1 MANAHGVAKQVRYK
15 KETTFGTA
23 AGTSGGQILRRTTSN
38 LKLGKDTYAS
48 NEIRPDRQD
57 SDYRHGVR
65 RVSGNIAGELS
76 PGTYA
81 DLIAA
86 AVRKAYAAVSDLT
99 GLSITVAGSG
109 PTYTL
114 TRGSGSFLTDGVKIG
129 HVRRLTAGSFAAAN
143 LNKNLFVVG
152 VTALALT
159 VIPLNAAALTA
170 EGPIASATL
179 ATPGKVTYVPSSSHT
194 ADSFTVEHWFS
205 DVSQSELYT
214 GCMVD
219 TANLNLP
226 ATGMATVDFGMV
238 GQDRST
244 DTAVYFTSPTAVTS
258 TGIAAAVNGVLVIDA
273 TKYAI
278 VTGLTIAIANGIAG
292 EPVVGSNT
300 IPDLSGG
307 KVMVSGQF
315 SAYFPDGT
323 LRDKFD
329 DETELK
335 LLVALTTSND
345 AAADFIALAMTRVK
359 LTSDDPDDGDKK
371 IIRTYQY
378 KALLDTAG
386 GSGAATE
393 ATTLMVQD
401 SDA

>member
-1 MANAHGVAKQVRYK
+1 MTNAHGSAKQLRYK

-23 AGTSGGQILRRTTSN
+23 AGASGAQLLRRTTSG

-48 NEIRPDRQD
+48 QEINTARQD
-57 SDYRHGVR
+57 KDFRHGVR
-65 RVSGNIAGELS
+65 RVSGPIAGEIS
-76 PGTYA
+76 PGTYE
-81 DLIAA
+81 DFFAA
-86 AVRKAYAAVSDLT
+86 AVRRDFASVSALT

-114 TRGSGSFLTDGVKIG
+114 ARASGSWLTDGVKIG
-129 HVRRLTAGSFAAAN
+129 QVRRLTAGSFAAGN
-143 LNKNLFVVG
+143 LNKNVLVVG
-152 VTALALT
+152 VVALTLT
-159 VIPLNAAALTA
+159 VIPLNGEALTA

-179 ATPGKVTYVPSSSHT
+179 STPGKVTYVPASSHT
-194 ADSFTVEHWFS
+194 AASFTVEHWYD
-205 DVSQSELYT
+205 DVDQSELYT

-219 TANLNLP
+219 TADISLP
-226 ATGMATVDFGMV
+226 ATGMATVSFGMV

-244 DTAVYFTSPTAVTS
+244 DTSEYFSSPTAETS
-258 TGIAAAVNGVLVIDA
+258 TGITAAVNGVLVVDS

-278 VTGLTIAIANGIAG
+278 ITGLSIAVANGIAG

-315 SAYFPDGT
+315 TAYFADGT

-329 DETELK
+329 DETEAK
-335 LLVALTTSND
+335 LFTALTTSNAKD
-345 AAADFIALAMTRVK
+345 ADFIAFAMTRIK

-371 IIRTYQY
+371 IIRSYGF
-378 KALLDTAG
+378 KALYDTAG

-393 ATTLMVQD
+393 ATTLMIQD
-401 SDA
+401 SQA